1 MEHYSYR
8 TKKLKVTPSFI
19 LFWREIVMREKASFK
34 LTFFLDLKQ
43 SKNRYR

>member
-1 MEHYSYR
+1 MEPYSYR

-19 LFWREIVMREKASFK
+19 LFWREIVMREKIFK